1 MIARAIRRHGT
12 GEASDRLSSPQI
24 RWLLWGLVGLG
35 VLGTVDIAQFVAT
48 NQGMFTNAPER
59 AAGSVAGLVL
69 WLALTLVLA
78 LTAAG
83 VRAWLALRV
92 ALWLAWLVA
101 IGSVGLAA
109 IHAAAHVGGLRPGLG
124 AVLAVLELILVVAVR
139 SRRLGAWLV
148 G

>member
-1 MIARAIRRHGT
+1 
-12 GEASDRLSSPQI
+12 
-24 RWLLWGLVGLG
+24 LLWGLVGLG

-48 NQGMFTNAPER
+48 NQGMFTNAPGR

-139 SRRLGAWLV
+139 SRRLGRGW
-148 G
+148 